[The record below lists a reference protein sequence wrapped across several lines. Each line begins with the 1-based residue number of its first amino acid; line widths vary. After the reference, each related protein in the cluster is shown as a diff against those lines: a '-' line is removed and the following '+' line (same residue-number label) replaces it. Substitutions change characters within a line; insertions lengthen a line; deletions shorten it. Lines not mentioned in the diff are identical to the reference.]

1 MQHRKDPGES
11 HHALMRDLAGIAAR
25 YDAQGMPGV
34 ERIAVLAQFIGREIA
49 ALPKDVPYGPQEL
62 LVSVARNIEAGNR
75 ASPRSA
81 GPEGALVGI
90 N

>member
-11 HHALMRDLAGIAAR
+11 HHALMRDLAGLAAR

-34 ERIAVLAQFIGREIA
+34 ERIAVLAQFIGKEIA
-49 ALPKDVPYGPQEL
+49 ALPKDVPYGAAEL
-62 LVSVARNIEAGNR
+62 LTSVARNIEAGNKS
-75 ASPRSA
+75 APRST
-81 GPEGALVGI
+81 GPEGALVGL